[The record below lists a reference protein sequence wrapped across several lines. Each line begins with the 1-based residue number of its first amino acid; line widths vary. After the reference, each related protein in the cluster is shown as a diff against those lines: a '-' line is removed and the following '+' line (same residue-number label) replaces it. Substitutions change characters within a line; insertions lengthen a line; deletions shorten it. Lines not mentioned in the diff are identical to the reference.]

1 MPEYRTVSRE
11 GRDEVVINKSRFI
24 GEACPCTTEE
34 EALAFLGGAKARYRD
49 ARHHCYA
56 YILGANRGIMRY
68 SDDGEPGGTAG
79 LPIVETLQQR
89 GVTNVCVVVTRYF
102 GGILLGTGGLTR
114 AYRQGCRIALNAAG
128 VVDMI
133 PSLTFLCEV
142 AYPLWD
148 RLDHTLKSLP
158 VRVDRTE
165 FGAAVEA
172 TLTVRTA
179 DADRVREEI
188 TRLCQG
194 RCEFLDLEEKE
205 MPWAEKDA
213 QAAEEEEKD

>member
-1 MPEYRTVSRE
+1 MPEYRTVSRK
-11 GRDEVVINKSRFI
+11 GRDEVVISKSRFI

-34 EALAFLGGAKARYRD
+34 EALAFLEEARTRYRD

-79 LPIVETLQQR
+79 LPIVETMQQR

-102 GGILLGTGGLTR
+102 GGVLLGTGGLTR

-128 VVDMI
+128 VVTMI
-133 PSLTFLCEV
+133 PSLSFLCEV

-148 RLDHTLKSLP
+148 RLNHALSSLP
-158 VRVDRTE
+158 VRVDRTD

-172 TLTVRTA
+172 VLTVRA
-179 DADRVREEI
+179 RDALSVREEI
-188 TRLCQG
+188 VRLCQG
-194 RCEFLDLEEKE
+194 RCEFLDLEETE
-205 MPWAEKDA
+205 MPWPDPDGDG
-213 QAAEEEEKD
+213 QEE